1 MTPTAGSTSQAGTTT
16 PGTEQTLVSVRR
28 TGGFA
33 GRVAEGAVDLTSADE
48 RVPELRSL
56 VDRVDLAHV
65 AGGNPHPDMYV
76 YAFDLCGNRAEVPE
90 HHLTPD
96 LSRIAVIVLD
106 VGTVD
111 PTF

>member
-1 MTPTAGSTSQAGTTT
+1 M
-16 PGTEQTLVSVRR
+16 RR

-33 GRVAEGAVDLTSADE
+33 GRVAEGAVDLASEDA
-48 RVPELRSL
+48 RVPEVRSL
-56 VDRVDLAHV
+56 VERIDLAHV

-76 YAFDLCGNRAEVPE
+76 YAFDLCGRRAQVPE

-96 LSRIAVIVLD
+96 LNRLAVIVLES
-106 VGTVD
+106 GD